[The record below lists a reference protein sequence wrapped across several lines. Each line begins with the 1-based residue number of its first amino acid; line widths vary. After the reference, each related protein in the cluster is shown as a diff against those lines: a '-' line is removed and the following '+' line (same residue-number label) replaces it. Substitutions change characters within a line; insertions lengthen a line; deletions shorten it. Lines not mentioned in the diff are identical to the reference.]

1 MADADSSATQAHD
14 RARRSASRDGLLAT
28 LGDVFESRGYDGATL
43 SLLSAATG
51 LGKASL
57 YHHFPGGKAD
67 MAAALL
73 RDRVALLER
82 LAFSRLQ
89 GSLPPAVR
97 LAEFID
103 GFREYV
109 QDGQQNCL
117 LLIFREGT
125 AGARHGE
132 NIAKQYADWQNR
144 LAATFEESGL
154 KPRRAERAAAEM
166 LSSLYGALVTA
177 RLTGNP
183 DTFKR
188 QAKRLR
194 KTLPA

>member
-1 MADADSSATQAHD
+1 MADADSNPTQTS
-14 RARRSASRDGLLAT
+14 RSTSREGLLET
-28 LGDVFESRGYDGATL
+28 LGNVFESRGYDGATL

-89 GSLPPAVR
+89 GSLPATVR

-109 QDGQQNCL
+109 QDGERNCL
-117 LLIFREGT
+117 LLVFREGT
-125 AGARHGE
+125 AGAEHGE
-132 NIAKQYADWQNR
+132 TIARQYADWQGR
-144 LAATFEESGL
+144 LSATFEESGM
-154 KPRRAERAAAEM
+154 KPKRAERSATEL
-166 LSSLYGALVTA
+166 LSNLYGALVTA
-177 RLTGNP
+177 RLRGDPN
-183 DTFKR
+183 TFRR
-188 QAKRLR
+188 QSKRL
-194 KTLPA
+194 KKALSV

>member
-1 MADADSSATQAHD
+1 MADADSEDLQAQSSAN
-14 RARRSASRDGLLAT
+14 RSASREGLLET
-28 LGDVFESRGYDGATL
+28 LGAVFESRGYDGATL
-43 SLLSAATG
+43 SLLSATTG

-73 RDRVALLER
+73 RDRVSLLER

-89 GSLPPAVR
+89 GSMPPAVR

-117 LLIFREGT
+117 LLVFREGT
-125 AGARHGE
+125 AGAQHGE
-132 NIAKQYADWQNR
+132 NIADQYTDWQSR

-154 KPRRAERAAAEM
+154 KPKRAERAAAEL

-188 QAKRLR
+188 QAKRL
-194 KTLPA
+194 KKALSA